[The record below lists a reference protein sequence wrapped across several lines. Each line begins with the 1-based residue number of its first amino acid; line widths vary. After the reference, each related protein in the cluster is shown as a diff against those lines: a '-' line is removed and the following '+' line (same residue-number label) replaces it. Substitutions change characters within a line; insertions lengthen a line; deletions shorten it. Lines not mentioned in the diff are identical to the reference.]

1 MTVPYPTSKC
11 ERLIGMKL
19 SLMFV
24 YQSVI
29 LEFFRTFVAL
39 PLIPECLRV
48 CQIGFIT
55 VFNESSLIII
65 IKHIEIESV
74 FF

>member
-39 PLIPECLRV
+39 PLIPECFRV
-48 CQIGFIT
+48 CQIRFII
-55 VFNESSLIII
+55 VFDESSPIII
-65 IKHIEIESV
+65 IEHIEIEPV